1 MYTGPIMDG
10 ISQLHWFSSC
20 FYVFLSSLHHCHD
33 FKYIYRY
40 IIDHTEIIK
49 NNAVSSME
57 IEKEKLKKQ
66 HEEEKAEM
74 NAKLENALKTAEDSK
89 AEAEKEKSKLT
100 KMVDTAKDD
109 ARHYRRKA
117 DNTKKEVVRLTSEM
131 EDIKK
136 NLEKLQEN
144 KIKLE
149 IKLGIQKKDNEDLQ
163 VRTQC

>member
-1 MYTGPIMDG
+1 MNITYLP
-10 ISQLHWFSSC
+10 SYFQ
-20 FYVFLSSLHHCHD
+20 
-33 FKYIYRY
+33 Y

-74 NAKLENALKTAEDSK
+74 NTKLENALKTAEDSK
-89 AEAEKEKSKLT
+89 AEAEKEKSKLA
-100 KMVDTAKDD
+100 KMVEIAKED

-117 DNTKKEVVRLTSEM
+117 DATKKEVVRLTTEVGDM
-131 EDIKK
+131 KK